1 MQQLLACQASR
12 HAAHTETGFGQVG
25 AKTMQG
31 RGLSTEVGREQGRR
45 TVWVGERR
53 VYEVE
58 SELDKRLPSG
68 LCGGAG
74 RE

>member
-1 MQQLLACQASR
+1 
-12 HAAHTETGFGQVG
+12 
-25 AKTMQG
+25 MQG